1 MESYRKGFGGILCIA
16 NAVNF
21 VKHHARGDRSEQGF
35 IKFQDKDSMIKFVA
49 EVKWIG
55 PVKVKCDGKEV
66 ELTAKV
72 FRTKEDQD
80 ETKEIRK
87 CAYVLR
93 QNMKLEGFDKNILD
107 IGFKNK
113 TVLINNIRVAQFW
126 DKKGNNVKGKVDK
139 NLHTFKINKDIM
151 TEQTLV
157 LGYPVN
163 AEKVMAEFN
172 AAMLQ

>member
-1 MESYRKGFGGILCIA
+1 
-16 NAVNF
+16 
-21 VKHHARGDRSEQGF
+21 
-35 IKFQDKDSMIKFVA
+35 
-49 EVKWIG
+49 
-55 PVKVKCDGKEV
+55 VKVKCDGKEV

-126 DKKGNNVKGKVDK
+126 DTKGNKVKGKVNK

-157 LGYPVN
+157 LGYPVDV
-163 AEKVMAEFN
+163 EKVMAEFN